1 MQELINEMIK
11 VIADEFYSSPEEKP
25 DFVETRTARKEVT
38 DFLYNHKELESVMLE
53 LESLISASEAIS
65 EYQGFNFGFK
75 YAMELLERGAEK

>member
-1 MQELINEMIK
+1 
-11 VIADEFYSSPEEKP
+11 
-25 DFVETRTARKEVT
+25 
-38 DFLYNHKELESVMLE
+38 MLE